1 MQGHDIENPVTRGI
15 IPRMVNTV
23 FDTIINGPDYIEYT
37 VKVSII
43 EIYMEQIRDLLDS
56 GKNNLKIREDKNRG
70 VYI

>member
-23 FDTIINGPDYIEYT
+23 FDTIINGPEYIEYT

-43 EIYMEQIRDLLDS
+43 EIYME
-56 GKNNLKIREDKNRG
+56 
-70 VYI
+70 